1 MPTDLGLRYFIDGLL
16 EVGQVSAAERAA
28 MEAECMTEGSDIASV
43 LEQAG
48 RIMSGLSASASVV
61 VAPKADKP
69 IRHIEFVNVDF
80 GRALVVI
87 VPEDGIVENRIMPI
101 PPGLTPDMLKRA
113 CSFLSER
120 LYGRTMR
127 ECGILF

>member
-1 MPTDLGLRYFIDGLL
+1 MADLEDLGLLKAPHISAGRMPTDLGLRYFIDGLL

-61 VAPKADKP
+61 VAPRQTNP
-69 IRHIEFVNVDF
+69 FVTSN
-80 GRALVVI
+80 L
-87 VPEDGIVENRIMPI
+87 
-101 PPGLTPDMLKRA
+101 
-113 CSFLSER
+113 
-120 LYGRTMR
+120 
-127 ECGILF
+127 